1 MNKRVSSTV
10 TKRKANPR
18 PRKYASASERQAAY
32 RARAPELCFRAEPK
46 TVETLDRIAET
57 LDQSRA
63 DVLLSMTKFAL
74 ANHDWARFGLTHKP
88 LPFEYGVN
96 PVKMTKRQ
104 EVIEFG
110 KRMGFKASA
119 GKGFV
124 YLTNMVG
131 WGETF
136 DDWDQAHAY
145 LLKAY
150 DDHYVNRTPYPW
162 DYKGNPTKTTRA
174 EIEWKAYTIPGAEDT
189 VYQGAYKGYLG
200 TVRKKDG
207 VWSLLL
213 MKDNKTRTPLGIW
226 DSKNGQASGAKA
238 WLEIVVDDESWKH
251 LKGNP
256 TMKAKRKPTPAQMA
270 ARERF
275 AEMARSGAFKKAGAS
290 RRKKNPDGMGSYGPF
305 YGATDAPMT
314 EAQIERKAES
324 YMDRL
329 DRQLMGNEIT
339 QTVYD
344 REVKA
349 LDKWTKEQY
358 AKRRRRNPAKPAAS
372 RRGNPAP
379 KRQRMLNIS
388 WLTPGGER
396 EIMSVPIEFT
406 FTEYVGN
413 VAERFFARM
422 ENGFLI
428 VSEYSTGGKVGQV
441 PHTMRAA
448 ALNDNAAAK
457 QFTREMIQRVGPE
470 RFRAAI
476 KKFSKIN

>member
-1 MNKRVSSTV
+1 MSPVKKRVSSTV

-32 RARAPELCFRAEPK
+32 RARAPEVCFRAEPK

-96 PVKMTKRQ
+96 PIMATK
-104 EVIEFG
+104 
-110 KRMGFKASA
+110 
-119 GKGFV
+119 
-124 YLTNMVG
+124 
-131 WGETF
+131 
-136 DDWDQAHAY
+136 
-145 LLKAY
+145 
-150 DDHYVNRTPYPW
+150 
-162 DYKGNPTKTTRA
+162 
-174 EIEWKAYTIPGAEDT
+174 
-189 VYQGAYKGYLG
+189 
-200 TVRKKDG
+200 
-207 VWSLLL
+207 
-213 MKDNKTRTPLGIW
+213 
-226 DSKNGQASGAKA
+226 
-238 WLEIVVDDESWKH
+238 
-251 LKGNP
+251 
-256 TMKAKRKPTPAQMA
+256 KRKPTPAQLA

-275 AEMARSGAFKKAGAS
+275 AEMARSGAFAKG
-290 RRKKNPDGMGSYGPF
+290 RK
-305 YGATDAPMT
+305 
-314 EAQIERKAES
+314 
-324 YMDRL
+324 
-329 DRQLMGNEIT
+329 
-339 QTVYD
+339 
-344 REVKA
+344 
-349 LDKWTKEQY
+349 
-358 AKRRRRNPAKPAAS
+358 RNPADAAPYTVTWKSTASGRMQTSNYRTKAEAVRDAQSLAAEGAKNVEVSKYSPSTGAVAVEWRKTNPAKKTVSQKISQLTREGYPNRQAVAIALNEERAGKV
-372 RRGNPAP
+372 RRNPAP
-379 KRQRMLNIS
+379 KRERMLNIS

-396 EIMSVPIEFT
+396 EVMSVPIEFT

-413 VAERFFARM
+413 VAERFFARL

-428 VSEYSTGGKVGQV
+428 VSEYSTGGRVGQV